1 MKNVVKR
8 KVFFKNRMKRLF
20 VLTDERSDKGYWI
33 AKEKGQGLLV
43 QYSFFNQVGV
53 SSNLEGI
60 DRQLNKLKAQGVLN
74 EDS

>member
-1 MKNVVKR
+1 MENVVKR

-20 VLTDERSDKGYWI
+20 VLTDEWSDKGYW
-33 AKEKGQGLLV
+33 LLV

-60 DRQLNKLKAQGVLN
+60 DRQLNKLKAQGV
-74 EDS
+74 

>member
-1 MKNVVKR
+1 MENVVKR

-20 VLTDERSDKGYWI
+20 VLTDEWSDKGYWI
-33 AKEKGQGLLV
+33 AKDKGQWLLV

-60 DRQLNKLKAQGVLN
+60 DRQLTKLKAQGV
-74 EDS
+74 